1 VVAKL
6 HYKSKTMTQNLTQ
19 KQKLYHSW
27 GIYRLTAMG
36 WLAVNYF
43 RNRQDAQDYLNL
55 LRRICPTV
63 TYQLAFDK
71 PVSQP
76 TTTL

>member
-1 VVAKL
+1 
-6 HYKSKTMTQNLTQ
+6 MTQNLTQ
-19 KQKLYHSW
+19 KQKLYHPW

-55 LRRICPTV
+55 LRRNSPT
-63 TYQLAFDK
+63 TRYELAFEQNLAHQLA
-71 PVSQP
+71 
-76 TTTL
+76 TTS